1 MPAVVPSGNESEA
14 VIPHET
20 QVVRPTFTIES
31 GWGPA
36 SLSAAVEAGA
46 GAPAEALLVVL
57 RRAWRIAEGRRAAG
71 ASVIAPAG
79 HVARAVGTLLVAA
92 STHGLRGAARGAAAG
107 CAPGVARVVDVSL
120 ARQVLHAIP
129 GAQPEPSAALPSEGA
144 SPPEEQPPS
153 PSQGVPAYGR
163 VAPAHTHDL
172 FPPVRLGGARS
183 TLPPASWWGREA
195 AWGPRLVTD
204 AADAGRDAASAVVAQ
219 LWPAAPDI
227 PTRPAPPRPA
237 SGKRVW
243 VADDALVDSAWQVLE
258 AELVPGEWAMAPRN
272 AARGAR

>member
-1 MPAVVPSGNESEA
+1 VSGVVPSGNETEA

-20 QVVRPTFTIES
+20 QVARPLFTIES

-36 SLSAAVEAGA
+36 PHASAVEVGS

-57 RRAWRIAEGRRAAG
+57 RRAWRTAEGRRAAG

-79 HVARAVGTLLVAA
+79 HVARAVGTLLVSA

-120 ARQVLHAIP
+120 ARQVLHAMPSSKEEAP
-129 GAQPEPSAALPSEGA
+129 GYA
-144 SPPEEQPPS
+144 
-153 PSQGVPAYGR
+153 R
-163 VAPAHTHDL
+163 VAPAHVDDG
-172 FPPVRLGGARS
+172 FPPRRLGGARS
-183 TLPPASWWGREA
+183 TLPPASWWGREPAWSPRVVGGA
-195 AWGPRLVTD
+195 AAG
-204 AADAGRDAASAVVAQ
+204 GRDTPNPVMAQ
-219 LWPAAPDI
+219 LWPAAPDV
-227 PTRPAPPRPA
+227 PNRTTPPRAP

-243 VADDALVDSAWQVLE
+243 VADDALVDQAWRVLE
-258 AELVPGEWAMAPRN
+258 AELVPGEWAMAPRT